1 MLLVSIKCCGW
12 WLMMKRKMSVP
23 LKLAKNRTPALLLP
37 CLCFNSSPL
46 RLVKWDFG
54 SHHLRILPNF
64 HTHLVRLHWYIIDA
78 SLSYQCKFVLPLE
91 VLFLDLIVLM
101 LYQMHHSESS
111 CMLCDSLLRVFTA
124 WSHSVYY
131 WTSICWHSTI
141 YLLIFHSLPIIL
153 CGSKEVPPLL
163 GRRSNRAEISQ
174 KEWSWKFDLFIL
186 DLFFFVYGNIKYN
199 GTRMLCISLSLEP
212 LSGRT

>member
-46 RLVKWDFG
+46 RLVKWDYG

-64 HTHLVRLHWYIIDA
+64 HTHLVQLHWYIIDA

-131 WTSICWHSTI
+131 WTSIRRHSTI
-141 YLLIFHSLPIIL
+141 YLLIFHSSPIVL
-153 CGSKEVPPLL
+153 CGSKEVPPFLW
-163 GRRSNRAEISQ
+163 RSNRAERVKLKVWLIY
-174 KEWSWKFDLFIL
+174 LFI
-186 DLFFFVYGNIKYN
+186 FVYGNINYN
-199 GTRMLCISLSLEP
+199 GTRMLCISLSL
-212 LSGRT
+212 